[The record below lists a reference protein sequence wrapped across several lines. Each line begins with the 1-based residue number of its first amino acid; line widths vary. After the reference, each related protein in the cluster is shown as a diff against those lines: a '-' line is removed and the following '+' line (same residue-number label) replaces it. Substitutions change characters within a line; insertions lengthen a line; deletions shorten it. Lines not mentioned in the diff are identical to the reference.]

1 MLQNFLI
8 ILSSTSF
15 FLTYYSK
22 IILTAPYYS
31 QIMFTEL
38 PYYAQIIPIMLQ
50 LFFLKVRFKYI
61 HKIISVYEFEL

>member
-1 MLQNFLI
+1 
-8 ILSSTSF
+8 
-15 FLTYYSK
+15 
-22 IILTAPYYS
+22 
-31 QIMFTEL
+31 MFTEL